1 MLKLTCNDAW
11 HTLGTV
17 VHYGIARKLM
27 PEIAPG
33 GNHIAIA
40 SEQVIQNYLVMTNHV
55 DFQGYLQCTKKSYA
69 FGYRIV
75 GPKTEDEKKNTPK
88 EERDGAK
95 YAAEEDN
102 LLLNEEEQKGDVLP
116 GQKEKLREKHV
127 LQAPYP
133 DQVKFHEGFFF
144 ENYSTYF

>member
-1 MLKLTCNDAW
+1 MA
-11 HTLGTV
+11 
-17 VHYGIARKLM
+17 
-27 PEIAPG
+27 
-33 GNHIAIA
+33 
-40 SEQVIQNYLVMTNHV
+40 NHV
-55 DFQGYLQCTKKSYA
+55 DFQGYLQCTKKLYA